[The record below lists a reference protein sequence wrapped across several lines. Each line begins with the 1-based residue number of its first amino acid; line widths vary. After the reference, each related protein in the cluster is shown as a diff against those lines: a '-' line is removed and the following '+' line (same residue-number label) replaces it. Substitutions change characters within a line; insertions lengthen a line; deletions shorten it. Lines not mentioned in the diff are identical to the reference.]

1 MKEYIRRC
9 INGDEGKVAFRCYSK
24 EEINEIVDIVKDI
37 VYPSLYDGLDYLV
50 NDFGVG
56 RYAHEMCLRFEKRLG
71 VFDYGKSEASFYMR
85 KGRKIINFCDIKTP
99 ADLGEIDVD
108 TYGVCDLLFGGVLS

>member
-24 EEINEIVDIVKDI
+24 EEVNEIVDIVKDI
-37 VYPSLYDGLDYLV
+37 VYPGQYDGLNWLA

-56 RYAHEMCLRFEKRLG
+56 RYAHEICLRFEKRHG
-71 VFDYGKSEASFYMR
+71 VFDYGKSEASFYTR

-99 ADLGEIDVD
+99 NDLGELDVNEFD
-108 TYGVCDLLFGGVLS
+108 VCLLLGFDL

>member
-24 EEINEIVDIVKDI
+24 EEINEIIDIVKDI
-37 VYPSLYDGLDYLV
+37 LYPSRYDGLDYIV
-50 NDFGVG
+50 HAFGIG
-56 RYAHEMCLRFEKRLG
+56 RYTHEMCIRFEKRLG

-99 ADLGEIDVD
+99 NDLGELNVEKGDI
-108 TYGVCDLLFGGVLS
+108 CLLLGFGL

>member
-24 EEINEIVDIVKDI
+24 EEVKEIIDIVKDI
-37 VYPSLYDGLDYLV
+37 IYPSRYDGLDYLV
-50 NDFGVG
+50 HDFGVG
-56 RYAHEMCLRFEKRLG
+56 RFANEICLRFEKKLG
-71 VFDYGKSEASFYMR
+71 TFDYGKSRASFYMR

-99 ADLGEIDVD
+99 NDLGELDVNEFD
-108 TYGVCDLLFGGVLS
+108 VCLLLGFDL

>member
-24 EEINEIVDIVKDI
+24 EEINEIIDIVKDI
-37 VYPSLYDGLDYLV
+37 VYPSRYDGLDYIV
-50 NDFGVG
+50 HDFGIG

-71 VFDYGKSEASFYMR
+71 IFDYGKSEASFYMR
-85 KGRKIINFCDIKTP
+85 KGRKIINFCDIKTTN
-99 ADLGEIDVD
+99 DLGELDVEKGD
-108 TYGVCDLLFGGVLS
+108 ICLLLGFGL

>member
-24 EEINEIVDIVKDI
+24 EEINEIIDIVKDI
-37 VYPSLYDGLDYLV
+37 IYPSRYDGLDYIV
-50 NDFGVG
+50 HDFGIG

-71 VFDYGKSEASFYMR
+71 AFDYGKSEASFYMR
-85 KGRKIINFCDIKTP
+85 KGRKIVDFCDIKTP
-99 ADLGEIDVD
+99 RDLGEFVVQPDSV
-108 TYGVCDLLFGGVLS
+108 TLLFGGAYVV